1 MPDFTFT
8 SPEGKS
14 YTVTGPEGATK
25 EQAFQVLQQQ
35 IAGGTAKED
44 TAAPTSAPASKP
56 KTASERA
63 KDAIVNINA
72 ASPLNHLAA
81 GDKPVPTP
89 TVASAAKSIAGSTAF
104 GGIVGALSPEIVT
117 GLGMAASFI
126 PYVGEV
132 VGPALVGAGGAMRA
146 GRLAEAGLGAVSGLT
161 SETAGQAVEASGGTK
176 GQAEAARLAGGML
189 TPSAGA
195 VAGFVAKPAK
205 LAWGLAQKVLGA
217 EQDIPKAVSLARENL
232 AKLEEAGQ
240 PQTAMHA
247 MLQKGVEADRQAA
260 EKAADAVMA
269 DAHKRAAGI
278 AQSDAATA
286 TRLVDEARTRA
297 DQIRAEAT
305 QRANVLEK
313 ASAGKTATANRV
325 LAQAAPELAKVGQV
339 SELSDIGNT
348 LRQAATAKQGAEI
361 EARNTAYKATVAE
374 RDAIV
379 KAKEAAGQSIDNS
392 PSIVALKKDLA
403 TKLGRVRGFEQT
415 VDPGVRR
422 GYQQIE
428 DALTRKSV
436 DTGLVDANGNP
447 IKQQFKTSFEALD
460 HVRRRLGDVI
470 KGQAVEGYEAIG
482 KNAAQKMYA
491 QISKAQEEFVGETA
505 GAVEKV
511 KPNFEPDETWLRK
524 QVSVGKDT
532 ILADAKTLEGAKDI
546 GNGLK
551 LTKDF
556 GFGGAYKV
564 YAPSGIPSHP
574 WKVVGKLSY
583 KDGKIVNLATSP
595 EMQRQGISQ
604 KLIEEAAK
612 AKQIDPNLNP
622 EDVSQA
628 GAAAINRF
636 RETTAVKV
644 NVQRKLQS
652 EYAEATGDLTRF
664 AGKAGKKLT
673 AMDRLDP
680 EKFSGD
686 AKALPKAFFNS
697 QQSIRDAKE
706 LTGNPQ
712 LVDRQAADYAA
723 RSMQGMSAKQARAW
737 VRDNQDWMREVPGL
751 SQRSNAYAQKLTQI
765 ERVNEGLG
773 KRAALKAKEAE
784 ATREGA
790 AAASEK
796 ERQTGLE
803 EAGKVA
809 RGTEEAK
816 QRVLA
821 EGSKAASAAREQA
834 FAPAKGLE
842 NILKGGEAPEAVRN
856 LLLNGKPEQTRRA
869 AAMLAGEPGGQK
881 VLEESVRQS
890 MRNMTEG
897 NLRQQWTE
905 RIRPMLS
912 DGKMIPPERLKALD
926 DDVNRLLRAYK
937 GSDRLTMVQ
946 RHIAAAIGTVGGQV
960 PNQ

>member
-35 IAGGTAKED
+35 IAGDTAKED
-44 TAAPTSAPASKP
+44 TASPTSAPVPKP

-104 GGIVGALSPEIVT
+104 GGIAGALSPEIVT

-132 VGPALVGAGGAMRA
+132 VGPALVEAGGAMRA

-217 EQDIPKAVSLARENL
+217 EQDIPKAVSAARENL
-232 AKLEEAGQ
+232 AKLGEAGQ

-278 AQSDAATA
+278 AQSDATTA

-297 DQIRAEAT
+297 DQIRAEAA

-339 SELSDIGNT
+339 SELSGIGNT

-361 EARNTAYKATVAE
+361 EARNAAYQATVAE
-374 RDAIV
+374 RDAAV
-379 KAKEAAGQSIDNS
+379 KAKEEAGQSVGDTAAMAS
-392 PSIVALKKDLA
+392 LKKELKG
-403 TKLGRVRGFEQT
+403 KLEGEGGFAKT
-415 VDPGVRR
+415 TDAGVRR
-422 GYQQIE
+422 VYQQVN
-428 DALTRKSV
+428 DAV
-436 DTGLVDANGNP
+436 NPANQ
-447 IKQQFKTSFEALD
+447 KLSFEALD
-460 HVRRRLGDVI
+460 QVRRRLGDVI
-470 KGQAVEGYEAIG
+470 AGHQTPEGYEAIG
-482 KNAAQKMYA
+482 KQAAQKMYA
-491 QISKAQEEFVGETA
+491 QISKAQEQFVGE
-505 GAVEKV
+505 
-511 KPNFEPDETWLRK
+511 N
-524 QVSVGKDT
+524 
-532 ILADAKTLEGAKDI
+532 
-546 GNGLK
+546 
-551 LTKDF
+551 
-556 GFGGAYKV
+556 
-564 YAPSGIPSHP
+564 
-574 WKVVGKLSY
+574 
-583 KDGKIVNLATSP
+583 
-595 EMQRQGISQ
+595 
-604 KLIEEAAK
+604 AAK
-612 AKQIDPNLNP
+612 ENI
-622 EDVSQA
+622 
-628 GAAAINRF
+628 
-636 RETTAVKV
+636 
-644 NVQRKLQS
+644 QRKLQS
-652 EYAEATGDLTRF
+652 EYAEGSEGLTKF
-664 AGKAGKKLT
+664 GSKAGKKLT
-673 AMDRLDP
+673 ALDRVDP
-680 EKFSGD
+680 ERFNGD
-686 AKALPKAFFNS
+686 PKALPKAFFNS

-723 RSMQGMSAKQARAW
+723 RSMQGMSAKQAQAW

-751 SQRSNAYAQKLTQI
+751 SQRSNATT
-765 ERVNEGLG
+765 
-773 KRAALKAKEAE
+773 RA
-784 ATREGA
+784 RWPRRQWPDGP
-790 AAASEK
+790 AS
-796 ERQTGLE
+796 
-803 EAGKVA
+803 
-809 RGTEEAK
+809 
-816 QRVLA
+816 
-821 EGSKAASAAREQA
+821 
-834 FAPAKGLE
+834 
-842 NILKGGEAPEAVRN
+842 
-856 LLLNGKPEQTRRA
+856 
-869 AAMLAGEPGGQK
+869 
-881 VLEESVRQS
+881 
-890 MRNMTEG
+890 
-897 NLRQQWTE
+897 
-905 RIRPMLS
+905 
-912 DGKMIPPERLKALD
+912 
-926 DDVNRLLRAYK
+926 DV
-937 GSDRLTMVQ
+937 S
-946 RHIAAAIGTVGGQV
+946 
-960 PNQ
+960 

>member
-1 MPDFTFT
+1 MADMSQYYDALKNADAAGDHAAAQKIADFIH
-8 SPEGKS
+8 SQ
-14 YTVTGPEGATK
+14 
-25 EQAFQVLQQQ
+25 EQGQTAAAPQQQ
-35 IAGGTAKED
+35 P
-44 TAAPTSAPASKP
+44 AAPAP

-104 GGIVGALSPEIVT
+104 GGIAGALSPEIVT

-132 VGPALVGAGGAMRA
+132 IGPALVEAGGAMRA

-217 EQDIPKAVSLARENL
+217 EQDIPKAVSAARENL

-269 DAHKRAAGI
+269 DAHKRAGAI

-297 DQIRAEAT
+297 DQIRAEAA

-361 EARNTAYKATVAE
+361 EARNAAYQATVAE
-374 RDAIV
+374 RDAAV
-379 KAKEAAGQSIDNS
+379 KAKEEAGQTVGDTPAMVS
-392 PSIVALKKDLA
+392 LKKELKG
-403 TKLGRVRGFEQT
+403 KLEGEGGFAKT
-415 VDPGVRR
+415 TDAGVRR
-422 GYQQIE
+422 VYQQVN
-428 DALTRKSV
+428 DALNP
-436 DTGLVDANGNP
+436 ANQ
-447 IKQQFKTSFEALD
+447 KLSFEALD
-460 HVRRRLGDVI
+460 QVRRRLGDVI
-470 KGQAVEGYEAIG
+470 AGHQTVEGYEAIG
-482 KNAAQKMYA
+482 KQAAQKMYA
-491 QISKAQEEFVGETA
+491 QISKAQQEFA
-505 GAVEKV
+505 G
-511 KPNFEPDETWLRK
+511 D
-524 QVSVGKDT
+524 
-532 ILADAKTLEGAKDI
+532 
-546 GNGLK
+546 
-551 LTKDF
+551 
-556 GFGGAYKV
+556 
-564 YAPSGIPSHP
+564 
-574 WKVVGKLSY
+574 
-583 KDGKIVNLATSP
+583 
-595 EMQRQGISQ
+595 SQ
-604 KLIEEAAK
+604 K
-612 AKQIDPNLNP
+612 
-622 EDVSQA
+622 V
-628 GAAAINRF
+628 
-636 RETTAVKV
+636 
-644 NVQRKLQS
+644 LQS
-652 EYAEATGDLTRF
+652 EYAEGSQGLQKF
-664 AGKAGKKLT
+664 GSKAGKKLT
-673 AMDRLDP
+673 ALDRVDP
-680 EKFSGD
+680 ERFNGD
-686 AKALPKAFFNS
+686 PKALPKAFFNS

-723 RSMQGMSAKQARAW
+723 RSMQGMSAKQAQAW

-751 SQRSNAYAQKLTQI
+751 SQRSNAYVQKLTQI

-784 ATREGA
+784 ATRGGA
-790 AAASEK
+790 ATAAEK
-796 ERQTGLE
+796 ERQAGLE

-816 QRVLA
+816 QRVIG

-842 NILKGGEAPEAVRN
+842 TILKGGEAPEAVRN

-881 VLEESVRQS
+881 VLEQSVRQS

-912 DGKMIPPERLKALD
+912 DGKMIPQERLKALD

-937 GSDRLTMVQ
+937 GPDKLSLVQ
-946 RHIAAAIGTVGGQV
+946 RHIAAAIGTVGGQI